1 MTRLEKAYS
10 VAVGQQD
17 VLPPPIQASSAPSST
32 NIKFPLGQVWINTST
47 GLAYMLTQ
55 ISGGAATWGL
65 MSPGASDVDTINSL
79 PPTAGNIII
88 AGGTN
93 LTDSNAGSTVT
104 LNMDAAITLAT
115 SVTSPLYT
123 VGAAT
128 DLKITGVAGQDVIV
142 KLGDAAG
149 ADKFLITD
157 SADVT
162 QFSVDSNGG
171 LTMGAVTF
179 TGLITGQAS
188 ASISTGATALS
199 LGIDNAAGAVK
210 LGGGTTIRA
219 ITIGQDAAAHTIA
232 IGQAAA
238 GAITIDTAAGV
249 SIDAATPSN
258 FTVSAALADLTLQ
271 STGGRV
277 IVKGE
282 EAAVSAVELVSV
294 AGGISAA
301 SALQL
306 SLISS
311 QASATAVKIQASNAG
326 GGIDID
332 AGTTGIICDTTGE
345 VSLDA
350 AADSNFTVTGAGI
363 DVSIISTGGQVI
375 INGEEAAANAVRLL
389 SAAGGID
396 ADCALQM
403 NLTSS
408 QVAADAVRIFASDA
422 AGGIDCDSGTGGT
435 NITSTGVIDIDC
447 AGALSINSSGAAINI
462 GNDADAF
469 AMNIGTGAAD
479 RTIVIGNTQAAT
491 QVELKAGSTGDI
503 VFTGTVK
510 EINSE
515 FMFSSG
521 TDLTITQS
529 PILQSNATTGVAPTG
544 TTGAVNLM
552 YMQDGCLMEQFI
564 LGAGQTIICPRMS
577 ANGLNIALDLTDDE
591 GAEYNFGARAG
602 AKHAYTIGTSAAFF
616 VEAQIYVADLSG
628 CEPLWLGFRKVQA
641 NAADYTTYSDFYT
654 IGLNN
659 ATSAT
664 AVSLGKQ
671 LNTGGVTLQSSTD
684 AWGGDGTIR
693 TLKVLV
699 SAAGVVTATIDG
711 VAPTAPL
718 ALTFD
723 NADVVMPFIH
733 FLHDTTTPG
742 EIALLS
748 LKCGFQA

>member
-10 VAVGQQD
+10 IAVGQQD
-17 VLPPPIQASSAPSST
+17 VLPPPIQASAAPTST
-32 NIKFPLGQVWINTST
+32 NIKFPIGQVWVNTST
-47 GLAYMLTQ
+47 GLAYMLTKLA
-55 ISGGAATWGL
+55 SGSATWGI

-79 PPTAGNIII
+79 PPTAGNILID
-88 AGGTN
+88 GGTN
-93 LTDSNAGSTVT
+93 ITDVNAGSTVT
-104 LNMDAAITLAT
+104 LNLDDAIALAT
-115 SVTSPLYT
+115 SITSPIYT
-123 VGAAT
+123 A
-128 DLKITGVAGQDVIV
+128 
-142 KLGDAAG
+142 AAG
-149 ADKFLITD
+149 LAINAPAANNITMKMGDDGGVNKVSFVD
-157 SADVT
+157 SASAEVA
-162 QFSVDSNGG
+162 SIDSNGG
-171 LTMGAVTF
+171 FTTTGLTF
-179 TGLITGQAS
+179 TGLLTANAS
-188 ASISTGATALS
+188 ATINTAGAALN
-199 LGIDNAAGAVK
+199 LATDNAAGAVNI
-210 LGGGTTIRA
+210 GNGTTIRA
-219 ITIGQDAAAHTIA
+219 ISIGTVGGVAHTVA
-232 IGQAAA
+232 IGAATG
-238 GAITIDTAAGV
+238 GATTIDTAAGV
-249 SIDAATPSN
+249 SIDAVTQSN
-258 FTVSAALADLTLQ
+258 FTVTGALADLTLQ
-271 STGGRV
+271 SSAGRV

-282 EAAVSAVELVSV
+282 EAAVSAVELVSA

-311 QASATAVKIQASNAG
+311 QAAATAVKIQASNAG
-326 GGIDID
+326 GGVDID
-332 AGTTGIICDTTGE
+332 AGTTGIICDSTGAI
-345 VSLDA
+345 SLDA
-350 AADSNFTVTGAGI
+350 AAASNFTVTGAGI
-363 DVSIISTGGQVI
+363 DVSIVSTGGQVI
-375 INGEEAAANAVRLL
+375 VNGEEAAANAVRLL

-408 QVAADAVRIFASDA
+408 QVAADAVRIFASDS

-435 NITSTGVIDIDC
+435 TITSTGVIDIDA
-447 AGALSINSSGAAINI
+447 AGVLSLNSSAAAINI
-462 GNDADAF
+462 GDDANAF
-469 AMNIGTGAAD
+469 AINVGTGAAA
-479 RTIVIGNTQAAT
+479 RTITVGNTQAESALVLT
-491 QVELKAGSTGDI
+491 AGATGDI
-503 VFTGTVK
+503 TVNGTVK
-510 EINSE
+510 EINAE
-515 FMFSSG
+515 FLFSSG

-529 PILQSNATTGVAPTG
+529 PILQSNLSTGAAPTG
-544 TTGAVNLM
+544 ATGDVNLM

-564 LGAGQTIICPRMS
+564 LGAAQTIICPRMS
-577 ANGLNIALDLTDDE
+577 ANGLNIALDLTDNE
-591 GAEYNFGARAG
+591 GAEYNFVARNG
-602 AKHAYTIGTSAAFF
+602 AKHAYTIGTSPAFF

-628 CEPLWLGFRKVQA
+628 CEPMWLGFRKVAA

-664 AVSLGKQ
+664 AVTIGSQ

-711 VAPTAPL
+711 GAPSAPL
-718 ALTFD
+718 AFTFD